1 MKKILVLLAVEEE
14 LGADNIARLSEVADV
29 KCIGVG
35 KLNAYEATMEA
46 MWAKEYDE
54 LISVGTCGSFHHP
67 YATLL
72 RPSVVAQGDI
82 YVDSI
87 FASEAEYLPS
97 GDEGISLY
105 SSDNFIGEDSSEA
118 TRKIVE
124 RYDCMEMEAY
134 AIIRAK
140 RFFARLSSKPE
151 PELHLIKIVSDQAD
165 GTIEAWEPRIERL
178 RPKLME
184 ATLELIEKLNNQ

>member
-14 LGADNIARLSEVADV
+14 LGAENVKALSEVADV
-29 KCIGVG
+29 KYIGVG

-46 MWAKEYDE
+46 LWAKEYDV
-54 LISVGTCGSFHHP
+54 LINVGTCGSLHHP

-72 RPSVVAQGDI
+72 RPSLVAQGDI

-87 FASEAEYLPS
+87 FASVAEHLTS
-97 GDEGISLY
+97 GEEGVSVY

-118 TRKIVE
+118 TRSVVG
-124 RYDCMEMEAY
+124 RFDCMEMESY

-140 RFFARLSSKPE
+140 RFYARLSGKPE

-165 GTIEAWEPRIERL
+165 GTIEAWETRIERL
-178 RPKLME
+178 RPTLMKT
-184 ATLELIEKLNNQ
+184 TLELIENLNNR

>member
-14 LGADNIARLSEVADV
+14 LGAENIARLSEVADV
-29 KCIGVG
+29 RCIGVG

-54 LISVGTCGSFHHP
+54 LISIGTCGSFHHP
-67 YATLL
+67 YATIL

-82 YVDSI
+82 YVDSM
-87 FASEAEYLPS
+87 FATEPEYIPS
-97 GDEGISLY
+97 GDEGVSLY
-105 SSDNFIGEDSSEA
+105 SSDNFIGEESSA
-118 TRKIVE
+118 TTRKIVE

-140 RFFARLSSKPE
+140 RFYARLSGKSE
-151 PELHLIKIVSDQAD
+151 PALHLIKIVSDQAD
-165 GTIEAWEPRIERL
+165 GTIEAWESRIERL
-178 RPKLME
+178 RPMLLE

>member
-14 LGADNIARLSEVADV
+14 LGAENVKALREVADV
-29 KCIGVG
+29 KYIGVG

-46 MWAKEYDE
+46 LWDKHYDV
-54 LISVGTCGSFHHP
+54 LINVGTCGSLHHP

-72 RPSVVAQGDI
+72 RPSLVAQGDI

-87 FASEAEYLPS
+87 FASVAEHLTS
-97 GDEGISLY
+97 GEEGVSVY

-118 TRKIVE
+118 TRSVVG
-124 RYDCMEMEAY
+124 RFDCMEMESY

-140 RFFARLSSKPE
+140 RFYARLSGKPE

-165 GTIEAWEPRIERL
+165 GTIEAWETRIERL
-178 RPKLME
+178 RPTLMKT
-184 ATLELIEKLNNQ
+184 TLELIENLNNR

>member
-14 LGADNIARLSEVADV
+14 LGAENVKALREVADV
-29 KCIGVG
+29 KYIGVG

-46 MWAKEYDE
+46 LWAKEYDV
-54 LISVGTCGSFHHP
+54 LINVGTCGSLHHP

-72 RPSVVAQGDI
+72 RPSLVAQGDI

-87 FASEAEYLPS
+87 FASAAEHLTS
-97 GDEGISLY
+97 GEEGVSVY

-118 TRKIVE
+118 TRSVVG
-124 RYDCMEMEAY
+124 RFDCMEMESY

-140 RFFARLSSKPE
+140 RFYARLSGKPE

-165 GTIEAWEPRIERL
+165 GTIEAWETRIERL
-178 RPKLME
+178 RPTLMKT
-184 ATLELIEKLNNQ
+184 TLELIENLNNQ

>member
-124 RYDCMEMEAY
+124 RYDCMEM
-134 AIIRAK
+134 
-140 RFFARLSSKPE
+140 
-151 PELHLIKIVSDQAD
+151 
-165 GTIEAWEPRIERL
+165 
-178 RPKLME
+178 
-184 ATLELIEKLNNQ
+184 